1 MITLICAYLFMGVV
15 LYLLVNF
22 DDITESI
29 KNKEYSVLSA
39 IARFI
44 IMGFATPIMLVYGI
58 VECMVDYSSAK

>member
-22 DDITESI
+22 DDITEGI
-29 KNKEYSVLSA
+29 KNKECSVLSA

-44 IMGFATPIMLVYGI
+44 IMGFATPVMLVYGI

>member
-22 DDITESI
+22 DDITEDI

-39 IARFI
+39 IVRFI
-44 IMGFATPIMLVYGI
+44 IMGFATPVMLVYGI

>member
-29 KNKEYSVLSA
+29 KNKECSVLSV

-44 IMGFATPIMLVYGI
+44 IMGFATPVMLVYGI

>member
-22 DDITESI
+22 DDITEGI
-29 KNKEYSVLSA
+29 KNKECSVLSV